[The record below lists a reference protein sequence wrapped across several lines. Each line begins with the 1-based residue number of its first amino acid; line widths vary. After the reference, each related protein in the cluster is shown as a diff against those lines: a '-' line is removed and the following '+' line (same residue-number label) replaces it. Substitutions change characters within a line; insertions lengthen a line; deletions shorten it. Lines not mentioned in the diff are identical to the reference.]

1 MTLLIFETVLI
12 LFLDKRLNN
21 LTLLFV
27 LITYFVYSFC
37 LIRIHG
43 ARRCFASSKYL

>member
-27 LITYFVYSFC
+27 LITCFVYSFC
-37 LIRIHG
+37 LIRIRG
-43 ARRCFASSKYL
+43 ATRCFASSNYL